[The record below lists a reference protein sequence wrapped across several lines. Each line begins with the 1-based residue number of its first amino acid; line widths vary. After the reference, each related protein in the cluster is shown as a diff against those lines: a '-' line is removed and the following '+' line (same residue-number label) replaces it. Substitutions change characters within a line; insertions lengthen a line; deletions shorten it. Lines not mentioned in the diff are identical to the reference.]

1 MDLGLNHGLMESPA
15 PKPASERIESLDL
28 VRGFALLG
36 ILVPNIVAF
45 GWPVA
50 AMTAP
55 SYMNEMLGERSWN
68 TIGHDITSIF
78 FLGKMMALFSML
90 FGAGVVIYA
99 RKFDGADGSGP
110 LSRGAGLWYR
120 RMSWLLLIGVLHG
133 ALLWFGDILVW
144 YAVTGLGLVWW
155 MRRLNPRLL
164 IGLGVVAHLFSSLLM
179 LGLSFFGIWAVQQGH
194 ISSDEMMGNP
204 VVEINGYTG
213 SYLDSLGVRVPMVLM
228 FWFIY
233 GPLFFPGVTG
243 LMMIGMGLMRT
254 GVLSGE
260 RSTRFYA
267 IMAALGLVGGFA
279 VTVSVYFGL
288 TAASEEYGGFLWQ
301 SMSQFLGIP
310 ISLGYLAVLVLLL
323 RFGVMR
329 WVTGLLA
336 NVGRMALSNYLLQT
350 VLCTS
355 FFYGY
360 GGGYFLR
367 VTYPGLFAVIGGVWL
382 VNIVFSAVWL
392 RFFRFGPA
400 EWAWRCLTYWR
411 VFPIRRGGVPA
422 S

>member
-1 MDLGLNHGLMESPA
+1 MDHAVIDSPR
-15 PKPASERIESLDL
+15 PKAEPERIETLDL

-36 ILVPNIVAF
+36 ILVPNIIAF

-50 AMTAP
+50 AMSGP
-55 SYMNEMLGERSWN
+55 GYMDEMLGERAWN

-99 RKFDGADGSGP
+99 RKFDGAAP

-120 RMSWLLLIGVLHG
+120 RMGWLLLIGVLHG

-144 YAVTGLGLVWW
+144 YAVTGLALVWW
-155 MRRLNPRLL
+155 LRRLDPRLL
-164 IGLGVVAHLFSSLLM
+164 IGLGVAAHLFSSLLM
-179 LGLSFFGIWAVQQGH
+179 LGLSFLGILAVQQGH
-194 ISSDEMMGNP
+194 ISSDEIMGNP
-204 VVEINGYTG
+204 ITEINGYMGT
-213 SYLDSLGVRVPMVLM
+213 YLDTLAVRVPTVLM
-228 FWFIY
+228 FWFLY

-260 RSTRFYA
+260 RSTRFYVVT
-267 IMAALGLVGGFA
+267 AALGLIGGLGI
-279 VTVSVYFGL
+279 TVALYFGL
-288 TAASEEYGGFLWQ
+288 TAASAEYGGFLWQ
-301 SMSQFLGIP
+301 SLSQFVGIP
-310 ISLGYLAVLVLLL
+310 ISLGYLAVLVLML
-323 RFGVMR
+323 RFGIMR
-329 WVTGLLA
+329 RLTRLLG

-360 GGGYFLR
+360 GGGYFLK
-367 VTYPGLFAVIGGVWL
+367 VTYPGLFAVIGAVWV

-392 RFFRFGPA
+392 RFYRFGPA
-400 EWAWRCLTYWR
+400 EWVWRCLTYWR
-411 VFPIRRGGVPA
+411 VLPIRRAVAAG
-422 S
+422 